1 MIMEQ
6 SLWLPVCFPSKT
18 NGTFSYRK
26 RTVFFEEQIPFL
38 FPNEKVGKYENER
51 AASSVIHLMKN
62 NFTAKTYCIYP
73 AIGRVFFSF

>member
-1 MIMEQ
+1 MA
-6 SLWLPVCFPSKT
+6 SCLLPFKDKW
-18 NGTFSYRK
+18 NLLLQK

-62 NFTAKTYCIYP
+62 NFTAKHT
-73 AIGRVFFSF
+73 VFTRL